1 MSSLA
6 ISDTHDG
13 VLVCMHILQHNINQP
28 NSRHLGTLPEKKT
41 RHFKCKKIKNLPY
54 RKLQGE
60 KMDFSPSPCATG
72 KNSGFLESCLFDL
85 ICRFRQKKCK
95 LT

>member
-28 NSRHLGTLPEKKT
+28 NSRHLGTLPEKT
-41 RHFKCKKIKNLPY
+41 HHFKCKKNYKPPLS
-54 RKLQGE
+54 K
-60 KMDFSPSPCATG
+60 T
-72 KNSGFLESCLFDL
+72 SGRENGF
-85 ICRFRQKKCK
+85 
-95 LT
+95 